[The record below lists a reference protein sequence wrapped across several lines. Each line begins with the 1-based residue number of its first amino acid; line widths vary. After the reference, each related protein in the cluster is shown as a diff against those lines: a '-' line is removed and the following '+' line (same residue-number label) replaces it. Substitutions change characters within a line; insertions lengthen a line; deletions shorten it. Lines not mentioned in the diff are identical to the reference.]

1 MEGLRQ
7 LETKLTHKEA
17 EQELNRTHP
26 DFAEIWH
33 DPSFHEWVEL
43 QPANIQNSLY
53 KNNSDARAA
62 AHAIDLYK
70 VDTGKR
76 KTASRK
82 SAAQAVGRTSANA
95 PVANVK
101 MKFSESQVSQMTA
114 KEFYKYEET
123 ISESMR
129 NSTFSYDLSG
139 AARWKKDQTLGE
151 QSDPFAKLYQGR

>member
-1 MEGLRQ
+1 
-7 LETKLTHKEA
+7 
-17 EQELNRTHP
+17 
-26 DFAEIWH
+26 
-33 DPSFHEWVEL
+33 
-43 QPANIQNSLY
+43 
-53 KNNSDARAA
+53 
-62 AHAIDLYK
+62 
-70 VDTGKR
+70 
-76 KTASRK
+76 ASKK

-139 AARWKKDQTLGE
+139 AAR
-151 QSDPFAKLYQGR
+151 

>member
-1 MEGLRQ
+1 M
-7 LETKLTHKEA
+7 A
-17 EQELNRTHP
+17 
-26 DFAEIWH
+26 IC
-33 DPSFHEWVEL
+33 
-43 QPANIQNSLY
+43 
-53 KNNSDARAA
+53 SD
-62 AHAIDLYK
+62 
-70 VDTGKR
+70 TNG
-76 KTASRK
+76 
-82 SAAQAVGRTSANA
+82 
-95 PVANVK
+95 K